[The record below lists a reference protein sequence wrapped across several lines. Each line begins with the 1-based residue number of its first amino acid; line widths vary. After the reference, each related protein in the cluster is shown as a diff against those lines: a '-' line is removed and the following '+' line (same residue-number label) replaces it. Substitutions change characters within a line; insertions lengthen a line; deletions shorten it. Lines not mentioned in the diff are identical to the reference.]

1 VIQFYTTRTNVKFFA
16 VLLTAV
22 FCFASSFLAAQQPA
36 FPGAEGAGMYTSG
49 GRGTTTTPTTV
60 FEVTNLSDDGQPG
73 SLRYALTA
81 TAAYRTVVFRVS
93 GTIHLNSRLT
103 IRANT
108 TLAGQTAPGDGICVA
123 DYPVVIS
130 GDNVIVRYMRFRM
143 GDKNQNKGKVDGS
156 GGDDAFG
163 SLGSNN
169 LMIDHCSVS
178 WSSDEALTI
187 YRGDNL
193 TIQWSFISEPLNYS
207 YHFETGD
214 TDYELHGYGGIW
226 GAKRGSMHHNLI
238 AHCRNRTPRFAGIS
252 TYTPNTIGVENVD
265 FRNNVIY
272 NWGIN
277 NVYGGDGGNYNVV
290 NNYYKYGPNTSSGVR
305 YRVCNPSFSATVPY
319 GKWYVSGNYV
329 DGSATITADN
339 WAGGV
344 VPQGG
349 SGDIATVKATVPFD
363 LGYPLAT
370 ETALEAYEN
379 VLQKAGCALPNRDT
393 LDQRI
398 VNDVRNRTGRII
410 DVQGGYPHGTPYDQ
424 TVNAWPALN
433 SVAAPADTDRDGMPD
448 SYETANGLNP
458 NDASDRSG
466 VAANGYTNLENYLN
480 SLAVPAV
487 NTSPTI
493 YASGSFNSFSQT
505 TGTPSAA
512 QTFSVSAVN
521 LTNDITITAPADFQ
535 LSLDGTTWSTI
546 VTLPQ
551 TNGSVAS
558 TSVRVRLNA
567 GSNGNY
573 TGNISLTSTGATTIN
588 IAVSGTTSAASTGAW
603 TIYQANELPNS
614 FTPAFV
620 ASQQSGAFTN
630 TIVADAEKAG
640 NNLLRMQTTVTTDGN
655 QWRQNLTA
663 GSQQLTLVFRAKG
676 LDAAANLVFDAD
688 LDFGGSRWQTRIL
701 SSGNYSVATGTATSG
716 SGSLGVNTL
725 EWNIYRFVRNGN
737 VGTLYVNEN
746 PTPVYTATAA
756 SGSASYFRFGDG
768 WGSGI
773 INSYIDWVA
782 WDASGAYSPTD
793 APLPASLTGA
803 TSNPALTVTGTFGN
817 FNQTIGA
824 PSGNQIITLNGSNL
838 TGNVTVTAPAGFEVS
853 EDDNTWSSSLNIVP
867 ENGSVQTTIS
877 VRLNATAAGNYS
889 GNITVASSGVT
900 TVNITVSGSTQNATT
915 VPAGT
920 NAVVAKDGSGDF
932 TSIQAAVNA
941 APTGRTTPYKIY
953 IKKGKYVEPVIIPS
967 NKPFIQLVG
976 ENLSET
982 ILSFDNYSGRP
993 KAGGGTYGTND
1004 CGTLIVNAPD
1014 VMVMNL
1020 SVENSTAYGK
1030 NANAIPPAPGDGP
1043 QAVAVYTT
1051 SDRVVFFNCRFNGG
1065 QDTYY
1070 GGNVKGTRVYLK
1082 NCYIDGNTD
1091 FMFGSS
1097 TIIFDT
1103 CIIYPRTRLDGGNGG
1118 YLTAVNTKPE
1128 SGYGYVFRDTKITKN
1143 RGTTFYSLG
1152 RPWQNDGGT
1161 PDASKSHNKTVFLNT
1176 IMGSS
1181 INATGWSTWDAG
1193 TNTSYITY
1201 AEYNSKKYDGTP
1213 VDVSNRVPWSK
1224 QLTAAEAAKYYN
1236 NDTVFMNANTPQMAA
1251 WDPYATWAD
1260 LGKAFTPEIAISNL
1274 IAKKTASTSTITWNL
1289 SWPMPGVNMDLYRSN
1304 DKTNFTLVNSQVSAE
1319 DSAGNF
1325 SFTEN
1330 VPPAGQTYYYIVRA
1344 SKAGLASITSD
1355 TTLVSSI
1362 PTITTTGA
1370 FVNFLQ
1376 GIGTPSVTQTYTVS
1390 GVNLLDNITIT
1401 PPAGYEISSNGT
1413 TWYNSSTPLVL
1424 TQTGG
1429 TVANT
1434 TITVRLNGTT
1444 TGTYNGNIVHTS
1456 NLATSVNLPVVG
1468 AIQTEPV
1475 VIPIVLQQWPLQQ
1488 DAQDD
1493 AGLRAAGVVASSPT
1507 FNNLVLS
1514 NGTTVATYPAYSSAN
1529 GQAFAATADG
1539 AWVPSP
1545 GGTPN
1550 RSYYQQF
1557 TVTAA
1562 QGYTLRVDSLLLST
1576 AFYNTANGRLAVS
1589 YSLSNFVS
1597 DSTTTIPAATPSS
1610 PLVINNQNVGFTN
1623 VALALSA
1630 TGVTVN
1636 AGQTLT
1642 LRLYYAAGTSS
1653 PGRYAL
1659 LNNVRF
1665 KGLSTP
1671 LPPSPAITTAGT
1683 LNNFTQ
1689 SLGTPGA
1696 TQTYTVSGSNL
1707 TGNVTITPPAGY
1719 EISSNGGTTWFT
1731 TSTPLVLTPI
1741 TGSVNATITVRLNAG
1756 ATGSYFGNIVHA
1768 SSGATSVNV
1777 AVTGATTPPPAVT
1790 VTGTLNAFAQTV
1802 GAPSAVQTYTIAAT
1816 NLTGNLTITPP
1827 ANYQVSS
1834 NGGTTWFSN
1843 ASPLVLTPAS
1853 GTIASTTI
1861 SVRLNA
1867 SAAGSY
1873 SGNITNATTGATT
1886 VNVAVTG
1893 TTVAAPSITVTG
1905 SLAAFSQTIGAP
1917 SAVKTYTVGG
1927 ANLTDNIVVTAP
1939 AGYEISKDGTTWSA
1953 SPITLTQTSGTV
1965 ATTTVSVRLNANAAG
1980 SYSGSITHTSAGATT
1995 VNVAVSGTAVPPPSI
2010 TINQSLTQF
2019 VQVMGSPSTVQTYTV
2034 SGANLTGNVTITPSL
2049 RYELSLNGSNWQTTP
2064 LTLTPTSGTLATTT
2078 ISVRLNG
2085 IITGTFNGNLAHAS
2099 TGLTTVNVPLNGFIT
2114 IKQQYVLYPVP
2125 EHRTVFLSHPQL
2137 TEPAII
2143 TIYTVGGQRMK
2154 VLSTSPNSFET
2165 PIDVSNFRQGIYF
2178 VEMNIAGEKK
2188 ILRLLKQ

>member
-1 VIQFYTTRTNVKFFA
+1 MKQFYYTKTMQDKLFILM
-16 VLLTAV
+16 VLLCTASQNL
-22 FCFASSFLAAQQPA
+22 FAQQPA

-60 FEVTNLSDDGQPG
+60 FEVTNLNDDGQPG

-81 TAAYRTVVFRVS
+81 SATYRTVVFRVS
-93 GTIHLNSRLT
+93 GTIHLTSKLN

-108 TLAGQTAPGDGICVA
+108 TIAGQTAPGDGICVA

-143 GDKNQNKGKVDGS
+143 GDKNQNKGQVDGS

-163 SLGSNN
+163 ALGASNVI
-169 LMIDHCSVS
+169 IDHCSVS

-193 TIQWSFISEPLNYS
+193 TIQWSFITEPLNYS
-207 YHFETGD
+207 YHWETGD
-214 TDYELHGYGGIW
+214 TDWEQHGYGGIW

-238 AHCRNRTPRFAGIS
+238 ADCRNRTPRFAGIS
-252 TYTPNTIGVENVD
+252 TYTPNTIGVENAD

-277 NVYGGDGGNYNVV
+277 NVYGGEGGNYNVV

-319 GKWYVSGNYV
+319 GKWYVNGNYV
-329 DGSATITADN
+329 DGSATNTADN

-349 SGDIATVKATVPFD
+349 SADIPTVKALTAFD
-363 LGYPLAT
+363 LGYPLTT
-370 ETALEAYEN
+370 ETALDAYEN
-379 VLQKAGCALPNRDT
+379 VLQKAGCSLPNRDT

-433 SVAAPADTDRDGMPD
+433 STAAPADTDHDGMPD

-458 NDASDRSG
+458 NDASDRNG

-487 NTSPTI
+487 NTNPTI
-493 YASGSFNSFSQT
+493 YAYASFNSFLQT
-505 TGTPSAA
+505 LGTPSAA
-512 QTFSVSAVN
+512 QTFTVSGVN
-521 LTNDITITAPADFQ
+521 LTNDITITAPSSYE
-535 LSLDGTTWSTI
+535 LSPDGTAWSNT
-546 VTLPQ
+546 VTL
-551 TNGSVAS
+551 TLTSGSVAS
-558 TSVRVRLNA
+558 TTVRVRLNA
-567 GSNGNY
+567 SANGNY
-573 TGNISLTSTGATTIN
+573 SGNISLASTGATTVN
-588 IAVSGTTSAASTGAW
+588 VAVSGTTSAASQGAW
-603 TIYQANELPNS
+603 IIYQANELPTD
-614 FTPAFV
+614 FIPAFN
-620 ASQQSGAFTN
+620 ASQQSQSFSN
-630 TIVADAEKAG
+630 TIESDNDKAG
-640 NNLLRMQTTVTTDGN
+640 NNLLHMQTSTNASGN
-655 QWRQNLTA
+655 QWRQPLTA
-663 GSQQLTLVFRAKG
+663 GSQQLTLVIRAKAI
-676 LDAAANLVFDAD
+676 DAAANLVFDAD
-688 LDFGGSRWQTRIL
+688 LDFGGYRWQTRIL
-701 SSGNYSVATGTATSG
+701 SNGNYNLATGTASST
-716 SGSLGVNTL
+716 SGSLGINPL
-725 EWNIYRFVRNGN
+725 EWNIYRFVKNGDQ
-737 VGTLYVNEN
+737 GILYVNEN
-746 PTPVYTATAA
+746 PVAAYTATAA

-768 WGSGI
+768 WGSGM

-782 WDASGAYSPTD
+782 WDVTGAYSPSD
-793 APLPASLTGA
+793 APLPSSLAGN
-803 TSNPALTVTGTFGN
+803 SNPELTVTGTLGN
-817 FNQTIGA
+817 FNQTIGT
-824 PSGNQIITLNGSNL
+824 PSGNQIITVRGSHL
-838 TGNVTVTAPAGFEVS
+838 TGNITITAPAGFEIS

-867 ENGSVQTTIS
+867 DNGSVQSTIS
-877 VRLNATAAGNYS
+877 VRLNSTVAGNYS
-889 GNITVASSGVT
+889 GDITVTGSGVT
-900 TVNITVSGSTQNATT
+900 TVTVAVSGSSHNPVV

-920 NAVVAKDGSGDF
+920 NAVVAKDGSGDY
-932 TSIQAAVNA
+932 TSIQAAITA

-953 IKKGKYVEPVIIPS
+953 IKKGKYVEAVIIPA

-982 ILSFDNYSGRP
+982 ILSYDNYSGKP
-993 KAGGGTYGTND
+993 KTTGGTYGTND
-1004 CGTLIVNAPD
+1004 CGTLIINAPD

-1030 NANAIPPAPGDGP
+1030 NANATPPAPGDGP

-1070 GGNVKGTRVYLK
+1070 GGNVKGTRAYLK

-1103 CIIYPRTRLDGGNGG
+1103 CIVYPRTRLDGGSGG

-1128 SGYGYVFRDTKITKN
+1128 SGYGYVFRDCKITKN

-1152 RPWQNDGGT
+1152 RPWQNDGGVA
-1161 PDASKSHNKTVFLNT
+1161 DASKSHNKVAFLNT
-1176 IMGSS
+1176 TMGSS

-1236 NDTVFMNANTPQMAA
+1236 NDTVFVNANTPEMAT

-1260 LGKAFTPEIAISNL
+1260 LSTPFTPEIAVSNL
-1274 IAKKTASTSTITWNL
+1274 IAKKSAGTSTITWNL
-1289 SWPMPGVNMDLYRSN
+1289 SWPIPGVNMDLYRST

-1325 SFTEN
+1325 IFIEN

-1344 SKAGLASITSD
+1344 SKAGLASISSD
-1355 TTLVSSI
+1355 TTLVSSL
-1362 PTITTTGA
+1362 PVITTTGS

-1376 GIGTPSVTQTYTVS
+1376 GIGMPSITQTYTVS
-1390 GVNLLDNITIT
+1390 GINLLDNITIT
-1401 PPAGYEISSNGT
+1401 VPAGYEISSNGGT
-1413 TWYNSSTPLVL
+1413 TWFNNSTPLVL

-1444 TGTYNGNIVHTS
+1444 IGTYNGNIVHTS
-1456 NLATSVNLPVVG
+1456 NLATTVNIPVVG
-1468 AIQTEPV
+1468 MIQTEPV
-1475 VIPIVLQQWPLQQ
+1475 LIPIVLQQWPLLQNG
-1488 DAQDD
+1488 QDD
-1493 AGLRAAGVVASSPT
+1493 AGVRAAGVVASSPT
-1507 FNNLVLS
+1507 FNNLVSS
-1514 NGTTVATYPAYSSAN
+1514 NGTAVPAYPGYSSTN

-1539 AWVPSP
+1539 AWTPSP

-1550 RSYYQQF
+1550 RSYYEQF
-1557 TVTAA
+1557 TITADA
-1562 QGYTLRVDSLLLST
+1562 GYTLRVDSILLST

-1597 DSTTTIPAATPSS
+1597 DSVTTIPAATPSS
-1610 PLVINNQNVGFTN
+1610 PLVINNQNTGFTN

-1636 AGQTLT
+1636 AGKTLT

-1653 PGRYAL
+1653 TGRYAL

-1671 LPPSPAITTAGT
+1671 LPPSPAITTTGT
-1683 LNNFTQ
+1683 FNNFTQ
-1689 SLGTPGA
+1689 PLGTPGA
-1696 TQTYTVSGSNL
+1696 VQTYTVSGSNL
-1707 TGNVTITPPAGY
+1707 TGGITITPPAGY
-1719 EISSNGGTTWFT
+1719 EISSNGGTAWFT
-1731 TSTPLVLTPI
+1731 SASPLVLTP
-1741 TGSVNATITVRLNAG
+1741 TSGSVNATITVRLNA
-1756 ATGSYFGNIVHA
+1756 ASTGTYSGNIVH
-1768 SSGATSVNV
+1768 SSTGATSVNV
-1777 AVTGATTPPPAVT
+1777 TVSGVVTPPPSVT
-1790 VTGTLNAFAQTV
+1790 VTGTLNAFSQTV
-1802 GAPSAVQTYTIAAT
+1802 GTPSAAQTYTISGT
-1816 NLTGNLTITPP
+1816 NIIGTITITPP

-1834 NGGTTWFSN
+1834 NGGAAWFSN
-1843 ASPLVLTPAS
+1843 TSPLVLTPAS
-1853 GTIASTTI
+1853 GTVAVTTI

-1867 SAAGSY
+1867 NAAGSY
-1873 SGNITNATTGATT
+1873 SGDISNATTGATAI
-1886 VNVAVTG
+1886 NVAVTG

-1905 SLAAFSQTIGAP
+1905 SLAAFSQTVGAP
-1917 SAVKTYTVGG
+1917 SAAKTYTVSG
-1927 ANLTDNIVVTAP
+1927 ANLADNIVIAAP
-1939 AGYEISKDGTTWSA
+1939 AGLELSKDGTTWSA
-1953 SPITLTQTSGTV
+1953 NPITLTQASGTV
-1965 ATTTVSVRLNANAAG
+1965 AATTISVRLNANASG
-1980 SYSGSITHTSAGATT
+1980 NYSGNIIHTSTGATA
-1995 VNVAVSGTAVPPPSI
+1995 VNVAVSGTTVPPPSI
-2010 TINQSLTQF
+2010 TLTQSLTQF
-2019 VQVMGSPSTVQTYTV
+2019 VQVIGNPSPSQSYTV
-2034 SGANLTGNVTITPSL
+2034 SGANLTGSVTITPPL
-2049 RYELSLNGSNWQTTP
+2049 RYELSLNGSNWQTSP
-2064 LTLTPTSGTLATTT
+2064 VTLTPTGGVLSPAT
-2078 ISVRLNG
+2078 INIRLNG
-2085 IITGTFNGNLAHAS
+2085 IVTGTYNGNLAHA
-2099 TGLTTVNVPLNGFIT
+2099 TPGLAAVNLPLAGFVT
-2114 IKQQYVLYPVP
+2114 INQQYSIYPVP
-2125 EHRTVFLSHPQL
+2125 AYRTVYISHPQMA
-2137 TEPAII
+2137 TPAVI
-2143 TIYTVGGQRMK
+2143 TIYTIAGEKMK
-2154 VLSTSPNSFET
+2154 VVYTLPNNFET
-2165 PIDVSNFRQGIYF
+2165 PIDVSNFREGIYL
-2178 VEMNIAGEKK
+2178 VELNTGTEKK